1 MLTPSSV
8 VVVHPLA
15 KPGTLGSPA
24 GPPALET
31 AAALAMV
38 AGAGGGGDFLIVFF
52 TSLHKC

>member
-52 TSLHKC
+52 TSLHK